1 MKILEKLILTS
12 VLILV
17 TNAALAQQCY
27 TSSILSPNPFMGN
40 DGEIFKLSD
49 GSLWEVRYEY
59 EYLYAYYPTV
69 VICPSIGRLLVD
81 GRNLNVEQV
90 GKTNTNSPSRNSRAE
105 PVDVIESR
113 IDGDFEGWDGET
125 IVKLMNG
132 QIWQQIEYYYHYHYS
147 FMPDVL
153 IYRSGGGY
161 KMKVDGIRKSVGV
174 IQLR

>member
-59 EYLYAYYPTV
+59 QYLYAYYPTV

-90 GKTNTNSPSRNSRAE
+90 GKANTNSPSLNSRAE

-125 IVKLMNG
+125 IVKLLNG